1 MKVTACARVQVAFG
15 LNVVAVVPL
24 VMPLETAH
32 ATASAHHAFAGTSV
46 NRSFRFDASSPD
58 ARYRNAT
65 ICARVQTALGLKV
78 VSVVPLVIPFSTAH
92 SIAFCDFCQLAYAN
106 CEIYLSASIRFLTGY
121 RRIRAFS

>member
-78 VSVVPLVIPFSTAH
+78 VSVVPLVIPFRQPTLLPFVIFVS
-92 SIAFCDFCQLAYAN
+92 
-106 CEIYLSASIRFLTGY
+106 
-121 RRIRAFS
+121 